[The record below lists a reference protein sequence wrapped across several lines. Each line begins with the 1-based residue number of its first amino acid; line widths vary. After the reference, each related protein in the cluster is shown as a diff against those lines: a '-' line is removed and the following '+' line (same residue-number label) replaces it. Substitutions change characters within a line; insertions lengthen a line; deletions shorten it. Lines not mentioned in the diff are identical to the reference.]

1 VIKPDADAPGFL
13 LLDGNLRMLALKELG
28 QDSDCAR
35 NSISSAQSCTP

>member
-1 VIKPDADAPGFL
+1 
-13 LLDGNLRMLALKELG
+13 MLALKELG